1 MDLGQHQKGKEMRMR
16 KNFFPLPNEIF
27 NLGLHP
33 TEIVIYAYLMSIE
46 DRKTFQCYP
55 SYTTIGKHCGLCAN
69 TVSKYVRQ
77 LEEHGLI
84 STERTSIISRKG
96 LKLNGNLM
104 YTILPIQNAV
114 ELHHQ
119 RQMVELER
127 STEQYKARK
136 KAEKLGIEYVPPN
149 AEQSA

>member
-1 MDLGQHQKGKEMRMR
+1 MDLGQHKGGEEMRLR

-69 TVSKYVRQ
+69 TVSKYVRL

-127 STEQYKARK
+127 SAEQYKVRK
-136 KAEKLGIEYVPPN
+136 KAEKLGIEYTPPST
-149 AEQSA
+149 EQSA

>member
-1 MDLGQHQKGKEMRMR
+1 MRLR

-84 STERTSIISRKG
+84 STERTSIISSKG

-119 RQMVELER
+119 RQMAELER
-127 STEQYKARK
+127 SAEQYKARK
-136 KAEKLGIEYVPPN
+136 KAEKLGVEYVAPDSG
-149 AEQSA
+149 QSA

>member
-1 MDLGQHQKGKEMRMR
+1 MRLR

-27 NLGLHP
+27 YLGLHP

-46 DRKTFQCYP
+46 DRKSFQCYP

-69 TVSKYVRQ
+69 TVSKYVRL

-119 RQMVELER
+119 RQMAELER
-127 STEQYKARK
+127 STEQYKVRK
-136 KAEKLGIEYVPPN
+136 KAEKLGIEYTPPST
-149 AEQSA
+149 EQSA

>member
-1 MDLGQHQKGKEMRMR
+1 MRLR

-27 NLGLHP
+27 YLGLHP

-119 RQMVELER
+119 RQMAELER
-127 STEQYKARK
+127 SAEQYKVRK
-136 KAEKLGIEYVPPN
+136 KAEKLGIEYTPPST
-149 AEQSA
+149 EQSA

>member
-1 MDLGQHQKGKEMRMR
+1 MKLR

-119 RQMVELER
+119 RQMAELER

-136 KAEKLGIEYVPPN
+136 KAEKLGVEYIPPN

>member
-1 MDLGQHQKGKEMRMR
+1 MDLKKHQGGEKMKLR

-27 NLGLHP
+27 YLGLHP

-119 RQMVELER
+119 RQMAELER
-127 STEQYKARK
+127 SAEQYKVRK
-136 KAEKLGIEYVPPN
+136 KAEKLGIEYIPPST
-149 AEQSA
+149 EQSA

>member
-1 MDLGQHQKGKEMRMR
+1 MKLR

-27 NLGLHP
+27 YLGLHP
-33 TEIVIYAYLMSIE
+33 TEIVIYAHLMSIE

-69 TVSKYVRQ
+69 TVSKYVRL

-84 STERTSIISRKG
+84 STERTSIFSRKG

-119 RQMVELER
+119 RQMAKLER
-127 STEQYKARK
+127 STEQYEARK
-136 KAEKLGIEYVPPN
+136 KAEKLGIEYVPPS

>member
-1 MDLGQHQKGKEMRMR
+1 MRMR

-27 NLGLHP
+27 YLGLHP

-119 RQMVELER
+119 RQMAELER
-127 STEQYKARK
+127 SAEQYKVRK
-136 KAEKLGIEYVPPN
+136 KAEKLGIEYTLPST
-149 AEQSA
+149 EQSA

>member
-1 MDLGQHQKGKEMRMR
+1 MKLR

-27 NLGLHP
+27 YLGLHP

-119 RQMVELER
+119 RQMTALER
-127 STEQYKARK
+127 SAEQYKVRK
-136 KAEKLGIEYVPPN
+136 KAEKLGIEYTPPST
-149 AEQSA
+149 EQSA

>member
-1 MDLGQHQKGKEMRMR
+1 MKLR

-27 NLGLHP
+27 YLGLHP

-119 RQMVELER
+119 RQMAELER
-127 STEQYKARK
+127 SAEQYKVRK
-136 KAEKLGIEYVPPN
+136 KAEKLGIEYIPPST
-149 AEQSA
+149 EQSA

>member
-1 MDLGQHQKGKEMRMR
+1 MRLR

-119 RQMVELER
+119 RQMAELER
-127 STEQYKARK
+127 SAEQYKARK
-136 KAEKLGIEYVPPN
+136 KAEKLGVEYVAPDSG
-149 AEQSA
+149 QSA

>member
-1 MDLGQHQKGKEMRMR
+1 MDLGQHQGGEEMRLR

-119 RQMVELER
+119 RQMAELER
-127 STEQYKARK
+127 SAEQYEIRK
-136 KAEKLGIEYVPPN
+136 KAEKLGIEYTPPST
-149 AEQSA
+149 EQSA

>member
-1 MDLGQHQKGKEMRMR
+1 MDLGQHQGGEEMRLR

-55 SYTTIGKHCGLCAN
+55 SYTTIGKHCSLCAN

-84 STERTSIISRKG
+84 RTERTSIISRKG

-119 RQMVELER
+119 RQMAELER
-127 STEQYKARK
+127 SAEQYKVRK
-136 KAEKLGIEYVPPN
+136 KAEKLGIEYTPPST
-149 AEQSA
+149 EQSA

>member
-1 MDLGQHQKGKEMRMR
+1 MRLR
-16 KNFFPLPNEIF
+16 RNFFPLPNEIF
-27 NLGLHP
+27 YLDLHP

-69 TVSKYVRQ
+69 TVSKYVRL

-84 STERTSIISRKG
+84 STERTSIFSRKG

-119 RQMVELER
+119 RQMAELER
-127 STEQYKARK
+127 SAEQYKVRK
-136 KAEKLGIEYVPPN
+136 KAEKLGIEYTPPST
-149 AEQSA
+149 EQSA

>member
-1 MDLGQHQKGKEMRMR
+1 MRMR

-27 NLGLHP
+27 YLGLHP

-119 RQMVELER
+119 RQMAELER
-127 STEQYKARK
+127 STEQYKVRK
-136 KAEKLGIEYVPPN
+136 KAEKLGIEYTPPST
-149 AEQSA
+149 EQSA

>member
-1 MDLGQHQKGKEMRMR
+1 MDLGQHKGGKEMRLR

-55 SYTTIGKHCGLCAN
+55 SYTTIGKHCCLCAN
-69 TVSKYVRQ
+69 TVSKYVRL

-119 RQMVELER
+119 RQMAELER
-127 STEQYKARK
+127 SAEQYKVRK
-136 KAEKLGIEYVPPN
+136 KAEKLGIEYTPPST
-149 AEQSA
+149 EQSA

>member
-1 MDLGQHQKGKEMRMR
+1 MRLR

-119 RQMVELER
+119 RQMAELER
-127 STEQYKARK
+127 SAEQYKVRK
-136 KAEKLGIEYVPPN
+136 KAEKLGIEYTPLST
-149 AEQSA
+149 EQSA

>member
-1 MDLGQHQKGKEMRMR
+1 MKLR

-27 NLGLHP
+27 YLGLHP

-119 RQMVELER
+119 RQMAELER
-127 STEQYKARK
+127 SAEQYKVRK
-136 KAEKLGIEYVPPN
+136 KAEKLGIEYTPPST
-149 AEQSA
+149 EQSA

>member
-1 MDLGQHQKGKEMRMR
+1 MKLH

-27 NLGLHP
+27 YLGLHP

-119 RQMVELER
+119 RQMAELER
-127 STEQYKARK
+127 SAEQYKVRK
-136 KAEKLGIEYVPPN
+136 KAEKLGIEYTPPST
-149 AEQSA
+149 EQSA

>member
-1 MDLGQHQKGKEMRMR
+1 MKLR

-27 NLGLHP
+27 YLGLHP

-84 STERTSIISRKG
+84 STERTSIFSRKG

-119 RQMVELER
+119 RQMAELER
-127 STEQYKARK
+127 STEQYKVRK
-136 KAEKLGIEYVPPN
+136 KAEKLGIEYTPPST
-149 AEQSA
+149 EQSA

>member
-1 MDLGQHQKGKEMRMR
+1 MRMR

-27 NLGLHP
+27 YLGLHP

-119 RQMVELER
+119 RQMAELER
-127 STEQYKARK
+127 SAEQYKVRK
-136 KAEKLGIEYVPPN
+136 KAEKLGIEYTPPST
-149 AEQSA
+149 EQSA

>member
-1 MDLGQHQKGKEMRMR
+1 MRLR

-27 NLGLHP
+27 YLGLHP

-119 RQMVELER
+119 RQMAELER
-127 STEQYKARK
+127 SAEQYKVRK
-136 KAEKLGIEYVPPN
+136 KAEKLGIEYTLPST
-149 AEQSA
+149 EQSA

>member
-1 MDLGQHQKGKEMRMR
+1 MKLR

-27 NLGLHP
+27 YLGLHP

-46 DRKTFQCYP
+46 DRKTFQCYQ

-119 RQMVELER
+119 RQMAELER
-127 STEQYKARK
+127 SAEQYKVRK
-136 KAEKLGIEYVPPN
+136 KAEKLGIEYTPPST
-149 AEQSA
+149 EQSA

>member
-1 MDLGQHQKGKEMRMR
+1 MRLR

-55 SYTTIGKHCGLCAN
+55 SYTTIGKHCSLCAN

-84 STERTSIISRKG
+84 RTERTSIISRKG

-119 RQMVELER
+119 RQMAELER
-127 STEQYKARK
+127 SAEQYKVRK
-136 KAEKLGIEYVPPN
+136 KAEKLGIEYTPPST
-149 AEQSA
+149 EQSA

>member
-1 MDLGQHQKGKEMRMR
+1 MRMR

-27 NLGLHP
+27 YLGLHP

-119 RQMVELER
+119 RQMAELER
-127 STEQYKARK
+127 SAEQYKVRK
-136 KAEKLGIEYVPPN
+136 KAEKLSIEYTPPST
-149 AEQSA
+149 EQSA

>member
-1 MDLGQHQKGKEMRMR
+1 MRMR

-27 NLGLHP
+27 YLGLHP

-69 TVSKYVRQ
+69 TVSKYVRR

-84 STERTSIISRKG
+84 STEHTSIISRKG
-96 LKLNGNLM
+96 LRLNGNLM

-119 RQMVELER
+119 RQMAELER
-127 STEQYKARK
+127 STEQYKVRK
-136 KAEKLGIEYVPPN
+136 KAEKLGIEYTPPST
-149 AEQSA
+149 EQSA

>member
-1 MDLGQHQKGKEMRMR
+1 MRLR

-27 NLGLHP
+27 YLGLHP

-119 RQMVELER
+119 RQMAELER
-127 STEQYKARK
+127 SAEQYKVRK
-136 KAEKLGIEYVPPN
+136 KAEKLGIEYIPPS
-149 AEQSA
+149 AEQST

>member
-1 MDLGQHQKGKEMRMR
+1 MKLR

-27 NLGLHP
+27 YLGLHP

-119 RQMVELER
+119 RQMAELER
-127 STEQYKARK
+127 SAEQYKVRK
-136 KAEKLGIEYVPPN
+136 KAEKLGIEYTLPST
-149 AEQSA
+149 EQSA